1 MGALKMDSP
10 KGLQT
15 TVLHALVD
23 SGLDPI
29 PVATAKLEGGG
40 IFYSNWYPLGS
51 IHHYESTIARSL
63 IVRGYPQP

>member
-29 PVATAKLEGGG
+29 PVATAKLEGEAFFIRIG
-40 IFYSNWYPLGS
+40 IPWAVFTTMNPRL
-51 IHHYESTIARSL
+51 HDR
-63 IVRGYPQP
+63 